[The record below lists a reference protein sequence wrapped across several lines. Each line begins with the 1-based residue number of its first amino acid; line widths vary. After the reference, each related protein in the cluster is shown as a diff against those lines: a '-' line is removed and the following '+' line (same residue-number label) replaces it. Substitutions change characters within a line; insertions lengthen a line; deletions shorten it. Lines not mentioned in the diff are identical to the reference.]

1 MATAETTLEEAP
13 QELRW
18 ARGESEEAEALREAA
33 LEQVRGLI
41 KADRRKELLA
51 LLKRWDPLDLLDL
64 ITSLRLKHARK
75 LYLWLPEGPSLKVIA
90 ELRPEVREALFEE
103 ETLERLV
110 GIFDKLPTEEVVE
123 ALDRL
128 PDNVV
133 ETLLERLHDAE
144 TIRSYRD
151 WEPDTAGRIMSRKFL
166 ALPQETTVAEAVA
179 TIRSVAEVLGE
190 LGTLYVV
197 DSERHLVGRISLNRL
212 LLQPEEASLGAI
224 MDQNLVWVSPATD
237 QEKALKLALKRNLPS
252 LPVVDA
258 EDHLVGRI
266 TVKQLRRIMRSEAE
280 EDMMLMSGVSPE
292 ADSRDSVLRIVKGRL
307 PWLLAGLFGATIAA
321 LVVGSFEEEL
331 QRAAILAA
339 FIPVCM
345 SMAGNSGLQASAVAV
360 QGLAN
365 GTIWEG
371 DTAWRMVKEVLGAL
385 INGST
390 AGLIVGAL
398 VLGAALAVPIEAP
411 HRLAASVLFSLIC
424 VTTIAAVVGASVP
437 LILDK
442 VGIDP
447 AMATGVFITTSNDVL
462 GVLVFFLMATFFYF

>member
-1 MATAETTLEEAP
+1 MAAAKSEELA
-13 QELRW
+13 W
-18 ARGESEEAEALREAA
+18 ARGEDEAA
-33 LEQVRGLI
+33 EEQRADTLARVRDLI
-41 KADRRKELLA
+41 KSEKRRELLA
-51 LLKRWDPLDLLDL
+51 LLKRWDPLDLLEL
-64 ITSLRLKHARK
+64 ITSLRLRHART

-90 ELRPEVREALFEE
+90 ELRPEVRDALFED
-103 ETLERLV
+103 ETFERLV
-110 GIFDKLPTEEVVE
+110 KIFDKLPAEEVAE
-123 ALDRL
+123 ALERL
-128 PDNVV
+128 PDQVADSLI
-133 ETLLERLHDAE
+133 EQL
-144 TIRSYRD
+144 RD
-151 WEPDTAGRIMSRKFL
+151 SATVRAYWEQEPDTAGRIMSRKFL
-166 ALPQETTVAEAVA
+166 ALPQDTTVAK
-179 TIRSVAEVLGE
+179 TIKTIQENADLVGE
-190 LGTLYVV
+190 FQTLYVV
-197 DSERHLVGRISLNRL
+197 DNARRLIGRLAITRL
-212 LLQPEEASLGAI
+212 LLQPADATLGSVMEE
-224 MDQNLVWVSPATD
+224 NLVTVSPATD
-237 QEKALKLALKRNLPS
+237 QEEALQLAWKRNLAS
-252 LPVVDA
+252 LPVVD
-258 EDHLVGRI
+258 ESGYLVGRI

-280 EDMMLMSGVSPE
+280 EDMMLISGISPE

-321 LVVGSFEEEL
+321 FVVGSFEEEL
-331 QRAAILAA
+331 QKAAILAA

-365 GTIWEG
+365 GTIWQG
-371 DTAWRMVKEVLGAL
+371 DTAWRLIKEVMGAL

-398 VLGAALAVPIEAP
+398 VFAASFAVPIEAP

-442 VGIDP
+442 IGIDP